1 MTITIVG
8 AVAIGALY
16 WAQSIF
22 IPVAL
27 GAFLTFLLSPLVSA
41 LHQRGVGRT
50 PAVLMTVCAAA
61 LVLGM
66 VGWVVTTQISS
77 LMNELPRY
85 SQNIKEKTRSL
96 KKVAGS
102 SSGLAKMIVEINRE
116 LVSQPQ
122 AKKTDQRVN
131 ADGVQSGDEQP
142 GRVVI
147 ESHSSNWLERIT
159 SFLAPLVECVG
170 ELALAFVLAIFMLHK
185 REELRNRIIRLLG
198 PGQIVTATRFV
209 DEAGQ
214 RISRLLLMQAIVNS
228 IFGLTLGLALL
239 VLGVRYA
246 LLWGFLAAMLRY
258 LPYVGPCLAALF
270 PITISLAMFDGW
282 GTALLVAIVFV
293 ALEIVTA
300 NAVEPWLYGQ
310 SMGVSAIALLI
321 MAALWA
327 FLWGP
332 IGLVL
337 SNPLTVCLMMLG
349 RHVPQLEFL
358 AVILGDE
365 QARPSHLSNGP

>member
-1 MTITIVG
+1 
-8 AVAIGALY
+8 
-16 WAQSIF
+16 
-22 IPVAL
+22 
-27 GAFLTFLLSPLVSA
+27 
-41 LHQRGVGRT
+41 
-50 PAVLMTVCAAA
+50 MTVCAAA

-116 LVSQPQ
+116 LVSQPR